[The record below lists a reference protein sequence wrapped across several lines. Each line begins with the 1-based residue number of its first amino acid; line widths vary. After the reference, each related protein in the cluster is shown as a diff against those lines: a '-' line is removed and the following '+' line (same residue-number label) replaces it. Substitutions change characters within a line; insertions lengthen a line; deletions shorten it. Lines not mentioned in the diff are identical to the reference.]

1 MMIVNNLMKE
11 TVCWNQDDSD
21 CVWIVDDDVDDVG
34 VLTDARYFQ
43 PQTAEHE
50 GEESEEEVEE

>member
-1 MMIVNNLMKE
+1 M
-11 TVCWNQDDSD
+11 WDADDGD
-21 CVWIVDDDVDDVG
+21 CVWVVDDDVDDVG

-50 GEESEEEVEE
+50 EEESEEEVEK